1 MDHAV
6 ILREEAN
13 GVDFLEFVAQMEV
26 RELLEGLRIGNGLA
40 GSDKRQIENLDNRK
54 AAGGIGGQRPDDVGD
69 THPGLVEEL
78 LGTAAQLHRGK
89 AVNLDPAL
97 GFRLDL
103 ASPRRDELGWYI
115 AVPRQEVVELQP
127 EFSILRE
134 AGSGHEWRSQH
145 AAHANQNA
153 PTRTAQPFPHKQDP

>member
-40 GSDKRQIENLDNRK
+40 GSDKRQIENLNKRK
-54 AAGGIGGQRPDDVGD
+54 AAGGISRQRPDDIGD
-69 THPGLVEEL
+69 TVANLVEEL
-78 LGTAAQLHRGK
+78 LGAAPQLHRGK
-89 AVNLDPAL
+89 DVDLDSAL

-103 ASPRRDELGWYI
+103 ASPRRDELGRHV
-115 AVPRQEVVELQP
+115 AVPRQEVVKLQP
-127 EFSILRE
+127 EFSILPE
-134 AGSGHEWRSQH
+134 AGPGHERRSKH
-145 AAHANQNA
+145 AAHVNQNA
-153 PTRTAQPFPHKQDP
+153 STRAAHIFLTP